1 MKKFEKYLKSAMR
14 EKAPDSW
21 DKIEATA
28 KENIPQKEA
37 KKRNFKFIYSPAS
50 LMICAVIVIAA
61 IAVVPNLDRIF
72 NPVPTTASSESTF
85 SYEST
90 DGSTT
95 GNHGIADTTTEAT
108 IPTTEGTTTATTIET
123 TRGTIATTDGTMIE
137 TTDTTSGVETIV
149 TSTTTPSAT
158 STTGIPEYAHEKREA
173 TFENE
178 YGSYS
183 VKYKYYTDSA
193 VYGKI
198 KITEIT
204 VISGSEFMLEP
215 AFMLEGRSVDLPAE
229 IFIENK
235 TGATLK
241 KFIFAEGIKA
251 VFAEVSDGAESIY
264 VPASLENINPS
275 HMSSGKSVFFA
286 DNLTRIDVSEESN
299 TYASENG
306 VLFSKD
312 KTALIRFPAAHTE
325 KRFIIQRSVSEVY
338 VDAFTGADLD
348 ALTVHGGISEIHFEH
363 LHIGRLYL
371 SAPSINVICGDG
383 AVIDSMSTLKKH

>member
-21 DKIEATA
+21 DKIEAAA

-95 GNHGIADTTTEAT
+95 GNHGIADTTTQA
-108 IPTTEGTTTATTIET
+108 TIET
-123 TRGTIATTDGTMIE
+123 TATIATTIGTTDTMIE
-137 TTDTTSGVETIV
+137 TTNTTTAVETV
-149 TSTTTPSAT
+149 VTTT
-158 STTGIPEYAHEKREA
+158 TGMPEYAHEEREA
-173 TFENE
+173 AFENE

-183 VKYKYYTDSA
+183 VKYKYYTESA

-198 KITEIT
+198 EITEIT

-215 AFMLEGRSVDLPAE
+215 AFMLDGRSIDLPAE

-235 TGATLK
+235 TGAPLK
-241 KFIFAEGIKA
+241 KLIFAEGIKS

-264 VPASLENINPS
+264 VPSSLENINPS
-275 HMSSGKSVFFA
+275 HKSSGTSVFFA
-286 DNLTRIDVSEESN
+286 DNLTHIDVSGESN
-299 TYASENG
+299 VYASENG

-312 KTALIRFPAAHTE
+312 KAMLIRFPAAHAE
-325 KRFIIQRSVSEVY
+325 KNYIIPKDASEVSA
-338 VDAFTGADLD
+338 DAFTGADLE
-348 ALTVHGGISEIHFEH
+348 ALTVHGGISEIHFEN
-363 LHIGRLYL
+363 LHIGKLYL
-371 SAPSINVICGDG
+371 ASPSIVVSRGDG
-383 AVIDSMSTLKKH
+383 AVIDRIMTMKK

>member
-21 DKIEATA
+21 DKIEAAA

-95 GNHGIADTTTEAT
+95 GNHGIADMTTQAT
-108 IPTTEGTTTATTIET
+108 IETTAATIATTIET
-123 TRGTIATTDGTMIE
+123 TIATTDTMIE
-137 TTDTTSGVETIV
+137 TTNTTTAVETIV
-149 TSTTTPSAT
+149 TTTT
-158 STTGIPEYAHEKREA
+158 GMPEYAHEEREA
-173 TFENE
+173 AFENE

-183 VKYKYYTDSA
+183 VKYKYYTESA

-198 KITEIT
+198 EITEIT

-215 AFMLEGRSVDLPAE
+215 AFMLDGRSIDLPAE

-235 TGATLK
+235 TGAPLK
-241 KFIFAEGIKA
+241 KLIFAEGIKS

-264 VPASLENINPS
+264 VPSSLENINPS
-275 HMSSGKSVFFA
+275 HKSSGTSVFFA
-286 DNLTRIDVSEESN
+286 DNLTHIDVSGESN
-299 TYASENG
+299 VYASENG

-312 KTALIRFPAAHTE
+312 KAMLIRFPAAHA
-325 KRFIIQRSVSEVY
+325 KKNYIIPKDASEVSA
-338 VDAFTGADLD
+338 DAFTGADLE
-348 ALTVHGGISEIHFEH
+348 ALTVHGGISEIHFEN
-363 LHIGRLYL
+363 LHIGKLYL
-371 SAPSINVICGDG
+371 ASPSIVVSRGDG
-383 AVIDSMSTLKKH
+383 AVIDRIMTMKK

>member
-95 GNHGIADTTTEAT
+95 GNHGIADTTTEAM
-108 IPTTEGTTTATTIET
+108 IETTTTIAATIET
-123 TRGTIATTDGTMIE
+123 TIATTDTMIE
-137 TTDTTSGVETIV
+137 TTNTTTVIETIV
-149 TSTTTPSAT
+149 TTTT
-158 STTGIPEYAHEKREA
+158 GMPEYAHEEREA

-183 VKYKYYTDSA
+183 VKYKYYTDST

-198 KITEIT
+198 EITEIT

-215 AFMLEGRSVDLPAE
+215 AFILEGRSIDLPAE

-264 VPASLENINPS
+264 IPASLENINPS
-275 HMSSGKSVFFA
+275 HVSSGTSVFFA
-286 DNLTRIDVSEESN
+286 DNLAHIDVSGENN
-299 TYASENG
+299 TYSSENG

-312 KTALIRFPAAHTE
+312 KTTLIRFPAAHTE

>member
-95 GNHGIADTTTEAT
+95 GNHGIADTTTEAM
-108 IPTTEGTTTATTIET
+108 IETTTTIAATIET
-123 TRGTIATTDGTMIE
+123 TIATTDTMIE
-137 TTDTTSGVETIV
+137 TTNTTTVIETIV
-149 TSTTTPSAT
+149 TTTT
-158 STTGIPEYAHEKREA
+158 GMPEYAHEEREA

-183 VKYKYYTDSA
+183 VKYKYYTDST

-215 AFMLEGRSVDLPAE
+215 AFMLEGRSIDLPAE

-264 VPASLENINPS
+264 IPASLENINPS
-275 HMSSGKSVFFA
+275 HMSSGTSVFFA
-286 DNLTRIDVSEESN
+286 DNLTRIDVSGENN

-312 KTALIRFPAAHTE
+312 KAILIRFPAAHTE
-325 KRFIIQRSVSEVY
+325 KNYIIPKDALEVSA
-338 VDAFTGADLD
+338 DAFTGADLE
-348 ALTVHGGISEIHFEH
+348 ALTVHGGIFEIHFEN
-363 LHIGRLYL
+363 LHIGKLYL
-371 SAPSINVICGDG
+371 ASPSIVVSRGDG
-383 AVIDSMSTLKKH
+383 AVIDRIMTMKK

>member
-1 MKKFEKYLKSAMR
+1 MKKFAKYLKSAMR

-95 GNHGIADTTTEAT
+95 GNHGIADTTTETT
-108 IPTTEGTTTATTIET
+108 IATTTIAATIET
-123 TRGTIATTDGTMIE
+123 TMATTDTMIE
-137 TTDTTSGVETIV
+137 TTNTTTVIETIV
-149 TSTTTPSAT
+149 TTTT
-158 STTGIPEYAHEKREA
+158 GMPEYAHEEREA

-198 KITEIT
+198 EITEIT

-215 AFMLEGRSVDLPAE
+215 AFMLEGRSIDLPAE

-264 VPASLENINPS
+264 IPASLENINPS
-275 HMSSGKSVFFA
+275 HMSSGASVFFA
-286 DNLTRIDVSEESN
+286 DNLTRIDVSGENN
-299 TYASENG
+299 TYSSESG

-371 SAPSINVICGDG
+371 SSPSINVICGDG

>member
-72 NPVPTTASSESTF
+72 NPVPTTASSESAF

-95 GNHGIADTTTEAT
+95 GNHGIADTTTQAT
-108 IPTTEGTTTATTIET
+108 IETTAATIATTIET
-123 TRGTIATTDGTMIE
+123 TIGTTIATTDTMTE
-137 TTDTTSGVETIV
+137 TTNTTTAVETIV
-149 TSTTTPSAT
+149 TTTT
-158 STTGIPEYAHEKREA
+158 GMPEYAHEEREA
-173 TFENE
+173 AFENE

-183 VKYKYYTDSA
+183 VKYKYYTESA

-198 KITEIT
+198 EITEIT

-215 AFMLEGRSVDLPAE
+215 AFMLDGRSIDLPAE

-235 TGATLK
+235 TGAPLK
-241 KFIFAEGIKA
+241 KLI
-251 VFAEVSDGAESIY
+251 FAEVSDGAESIY
-264 VPASLENINPS
+264 VPSSLENINPS
-275 HMSSGKSVFFA
+275 HKSSGTSVFFA
-286 DNLTRIDVSEESN
+286 DNLTHIDVSGESN
-299 TYASENG
+299 VYASENG

-312 KTALIRFPAAHTE
+312 KAMLIRFPAAHAE
-325 KRFIIQRSVSEVY
+325 KNYIIPKDALEVSA
-338 VDAFTGADLD
+338 DAFTGADLE
-348 ALTVHGGISEIHFEH
+348 ALTVHGGIFEIHFEN
-363 LHIGRLYL
+363 LHIGKLYL
-371 SAPSINVICGDG
+371 ASPSIVVSRGDG
-383 AVIDSMSTLKKH
+383 AVIDRIMTMKK

>member
-21 DKIEATA
+21 DKIEAAA

-95 GNHGIADTTTEAT
+95 GNHGIADTTTQAT
-108 IPTTEGTTTATTIET
+108 IETTAATIATTIET
-123 TRGTIATTDGTMIE
+123 TIATTDTMIE
-137 TTDTTSGVETIV
+137 TTNTTTAVETIV
-149 TSTTTPSAT
+149 TTTT
-158 STTGIPEYAHEKREA
+158 GMPEYAHEEREA
-173 TFENE
+173 AFENE

-183 VKYKYYTDSA
+183 VKYKYYTESA

-198 KITEIT
+198 EITEIT

-215 AFMLEGRSVDLPAE
+215 AFMLDGRSIDLPAE

-235 TGATLK
+235 TGAPLK
-241 KFIFAEGIKA
+241 KLIFAEGIKS

-275 HMSSGKSVFFA
+275 HKSSGTSVFFA
-286 DNLTRIDVSEESN
+286 DNLTHIEVSGESN
-299 TYASENG
+299 VYASENG

-312 KTALIRFPAAHTE
+312 KAMLIRFPAAHAE
-325 KRFIIQRSVSEVY
+325 KNYIIPKDTSEVSA
-338 VDAFTGADLD
+338 DAFTGADLE
-348 ALTVHGGISEIHFEH
+348 ALTVHGGISEIHFEN
-363 LHIGRLYL
+363 LHIGKLYL
-371 SAPSINVICGDG
+371 ASPSIVVSRGDG
-383 AVIDSMSTLKKH
+383 AVIDRIMTMKK

>member
-21 DKIEATA
+21 DKIEAAA

-85 SYEST
+85 SYESN

-95 GNHGIADTTTEAT
+95 GNHGIADTTTQAT
-108 IPTTEGTTTATTIET
+108 IETTAATIATTIET
-123 TRGTIATTDGTMIE
+123 TIATTDTMIE
-137 TTDTTSGVETIV
+137 TTNTTTAVETIV
-149 TSTTTPSAT
+149 TTTT
-158 STTGIPEYAHEKREA
+158 GMPEYAHEEREA
-173 TFENE
+173 AFENE

-183 VKYKYYTDSA
+183 VKYKYYTESA

-198 KITEIT
+198 EITEIT

-215 AFMLEGRSVDLPAE
+215 AFMLDGRSIDLPAE

-235 TGATLK
+235 TGAPLK
-241 KFIFAEGIKA
+241 KLIFAEGIKS

-264 VPASLENINPS
+264 VPSSLENINPS
-275 HMSSGKSVFFA
+275 HKSSGTSVFFA
-286 DNLTRIDVSEESN
+286 DNLTHIDVSGESN
-299 TYASENG
+299 VYASENG

-312 KTALIRFPAAHTE
+312 KAMLIRFPAAHAE
-325 KRFIIQRSVSEVY
+325 KNYIIPKDASEVSA
-338 VDAFTGADLD
+338 DAFTGADLD

>member
-95 GNHGIADTTTEAT
+95 GNHGIADTTTQAT
-108 IPTTEGTTTATTIET
+108 IETTAATIATTIET
-123 TRGTIATTDGTMIE
+123 TIGTTDTMIE
-137 TTDTTSGVETIV
+137 TTNTTTAVETV
-149 TSTTTPSAT
+149 VTTT
-158 STTGIPEYAHEKREA
+158 TGMPEYAHEEREA
-173 TFENE
+173 AFENE

-183 VKYKYYTDSA
+183 VKYKYYTESA

-198 KITEIT
+198 EITEIT

-215 AFMLEGRSVDLPAE
+215 AFMLDGRSIDLPAE

-235 TGATLK
+235 TGAPLK
-241 KFIFAEGIKA
+241 KLIFAEGIKS

-264 VPASLENINPS
+264 VPSSLENINPS
-275 HMSSGKSVFFA
+275 HKSSGTSVFFA
-286 DNLTRIDVSEESN
+286 DNLTHIDVSGESN
-299 TYASENG
+299 VYASENG

-312 KTALIRFPAAHTE
+312 KAMLIRFPAAHAE
-325 KRFIIQRSVSEVY
+325 KNYTIPKDALEVSA
-338 VDAFTGADLD
+338 DAFTGADLE
-348 ALTVHGGISEIHFEH
+348 ALTVHGGISEIHFES
-363 LHIGRLYL
+363 LHIGKLYL
-371 SAPSINVICGDG
+371 ASPSIVVSRGDG
-383 AVIDSMSTLKKH
+383 AVIDRIMTMKK

>member
-21 DKIEATA
+21 DKIEAAA

-95 GNHGIADTTTEAT
+95 GNHGIADTTTEAM
-108 IPTTEGTTTATTIET
+108 IETTTTTTIAATIET
-123 TRGTIATTDGTMIE
+123 TIATTDTMIE
-137 TTDTTSGVETIV
+137 TTNTTTVIETIV
-149 TSTTTPSAT
+149 TTTT
-158 STTGIPEYAHEKREA
+158 GMPEYAHEEREA

-198 KITEIT
+198 EITEIT

-215 AFMLEGRSVDLPAE
+215 AFMLEGRSIDLPAE

-264 VPASLENINPS
+264 IPASLENINPS
-275 HMSSGKSVFFA
+275 HMSSGTSVFFA
-286 DNLTRIDVSEESN
+286 DNLTHIDVSGENN
-299 TYASENG
+299 TYSSENG

-312 KTALIRFPAAHTE
+312 KAILIRFPAAHTE
-325 KRFIIQRSVSEVY
+325 KRFISQRSVSEVY

>member
-21 DKIEATA
+21 DKIEAAA

-61 IAVVPNLDRIF
+61 IAVVPNLERIF

-95 GNHGIADTTTEAT
+95 GNHGIADTTTETT
-108 IPTTEGTTTATTIET
+108 IATTATTIAATIET
-123 TRGTIATTDGTMIE
+123 TIATTDTMIE
-137 TTDTTSGVETIV
+137 TTNTTTVIETIV
-149 TSTTTPSAT
+149 TTTT
-158 STTGIPEYAHEKREA
+158 GMPEYAHEEREA
-173 TFENE
+173 AFENE

-198 KITEIT
+198 EITEIT

-215 AFMLEGRSVDLPAE
+215 AFMLDGKSIDLPAE

-264 VPASLENINPS
+264 VPSSLENINPS
-275 HMSSGKSVFFA
+275 HKSSGTSVFFA
-286 DNLTRIDVSEESN
+286 DNLTHIDVSGESN
-299 TYASENG
+299 VYASENG

-312 KTALIRFPAAHTE
+312 KTTLIRFPAAHTE

>member
-95 GNHGIADTTTEAT
+95 GNHGIADTTTEAM
-108 IPTTEGTTTATTIET
+108 IETTTTIAATIET
-123 TRGTIATTDGTMIE
+123 TIATTDTMIE
-137 TTDTTSGVETIV
+137 TTNTTTVIETIV
-149 TSTTTPSAT
+149 TTTT
-158 STTGIPEYAHEKREA
+158 GMPEYAHEEREA

-183 VKYKYYTDSA
+183 VKYKYYTDST

-198 KITEIT
+198 EITEIT

-215 AFMLEGRSVDLPAE
+215 AFMLEGRSIDLPAE

-264 VPASLENINPS
+264 IPASLENINPS
-275 HMSSGKSVFFA
+275 HMSSGTSVFFA
-286 DNLTRIDVSEESN
+286 DNLTHIDVSGENN
-299 TYASENG
+299 TYSSENG

>member
-21 DKIEATA
+21 DKIEAAA

-95 GNHGIADTTTEAT
+95 GNHGIADTTTEAM
-108 IPTTEGTTTATTIET
+108 IETTTTIAATIET
-123 TRGTIATTDGTMIE
+123 TIATTDTMIE
-137 TTDTTSGVETIV
+137 TTNTTTVIETIV
-149 TSTTTPSAT
+149 TTTT
-158 STTGIPEYAHEKREA
+158 GMPEYAHEEREA

-198 KITEIT
+198 EITEIT

-215 AFMLEGRSVDLPAE
+215 AFMLEGRSIDLPAE

-264 VPASLENINPS
+264 IPASLENINPS
-275 HMSSGKSVFFA
+275 HMSSGTSVFFA
-286 DNLTRIDVSEESN
+286 DNLTHIDVSGENN
-299 TYASENG
+299 TYSSENG

>member
-21 DKIEATA
+21 DKIEAAA

-95 GNHGIADTTTEAT
+95 GNHGIADTTTQAT
-108 IPTTEGTTTATTIET
+108 IETTAATIATTIET
-123 TRGTIATTDGTMIE
+123 TIGTTDTMIE
-137 TTDTTSGVETIV
+137 TTNTTTAVETV
-149 TSTTTPSAT
+149 VTTT
-158 STTGIPEYAHEKREA
+158 TGMPEYAHEEREA
-173 TFENE
+173 AFENE

-183 VKYKYYTDSA
+183 VKYKYYTESA

-198 KITEIT
+198 EITEIT

-215 AFMLEGRSVDLPAE
+215 AFMLDGRSIDLPAE

-235 TGATLK
+235 TGAPLK
-241 KFIFAEGIKA
+241 KLIFAEGIKS

-275 HMSSGKSVFFA
+275 HKSSGTSVFFA
-286 DNLTRIDVSEESN
+286 DNLTHIDVSGESN
-299 TYASENG
+299 VYASENG

-312 KTALIRFPAAHTE
+312 KAMLIRFPAAHAE
-325 KRFIIQRSVSEVY
+325 KNYTIPKDASEVSA
-338 VDAFTGADLD
+338 DAFTGADLE
-348 ALTVHGGISEIHFEH
+348 ALTVHGMISEIHFEN
-363 LHIGRLYL
+363 LHIGKLYL
-371 SAPSINVICGDG
+371 ASPSIVVSRGDG
-383 AVIDSMSTLKKH
+383 AVIDRIMTMKK

>member
-21 DKIEATA
+21 GKIEAAA

-95 GNHGIADTTTEAT
+95 GNHGIADTTTQAT
-108 IPTTEGTTTATTIET
+108 IETTAATIATTIET
-123 TRGTIATTDGTMIE
+123 TIGTTIG
-137 TTDTTSGVETIV
+137 TTDTMTETTNTTTAIETIV
-149 TSTTTPSAT
+149 TTTT
-158 STTGIPEYAHEKREA
+158 GMPEYAHEERKA
-173 TFENE
+173 AFENE

-183 VKYKYYTDSA
+183 VKYKYYTESA

-198 KITEIT
+198 EITEIT

-215 AFMLEGRSVDLPAE
+215 AFMLDGRSIDLPAE

-235 TGATLK
+235 TGAPLK
-241 KFIFAEGIKA
+241 KLIFAEGIKS

-275 HMSSGKSVFFA
+275 HKSSGTSVFFA
-286 DNLTRIDVSEESN
+286 DNLTHIDVSGESN
-299 TYASENG
+299 IYASENG

-312 KTALIRFPAAHTE
+312 KAMLIRFPAAHAE
-325 KRFIIQRSVSEVY
+325 KNYIIPKDVSEVSA
-338 VDAFTGADLD
+338 DAFTGADLE
-348 ALTVHGGISEIHFEH
+348 ALTVHGGISEIHFKN
-363 LHIGRLYL
+363 LHIGKLYL
-371 SAPSINVICGDG
+371 ASPSIVVSRGDG
-383 AVIDSMSTLKKH
+383 AVIDRIMTMKK

>member
-21 DKIEATA
+21 DKIEAAA

-95 GNHGIADTTTEAT
+95 GNHGIADTTTEAM
-108 IPTTEGTTTATTIET
+108 IETTTTTTIAATIET
-123 TRGTIATTDGTMIE
+123 TIATTDTMIE
-137 TTDTTSGVETIV
+137 TTNTTTVIETIV
-149 TSTTTPSAT
+149 TTTT
-158 STTGIPEYAHEKREA
+158 GMPEYAHEEREA

-198 KITEIT
+198 EITEIT

-215 AFMLEGRSVDLPAE
+215 AFMLEGRSIDLPAE

-264 VPASLENINPS
+264 IPASLENINPS
-275 HMSSGKSVFFA
+275 HMSSGTSVFFA
-286 DNLTRIDVSEESN
+286 DNLTHIDVSGENN
-299 TYASENG
+299 TYSSENG

-312 KTALIRFPAAHTE
+312 KAILIRFPAAHTE

>member
-37 KKRNFKFIYSPAS
+37 KKRNFKFIYSLAS

-95 GNHGIADTTTEAT
+95 GNHGIADTTTQA
-108 IPTTEGTTTATTIET
+108 TIET
-123 TRGTIATTDGTMIE
+123 TIGTTIATTDTMIE
-137 TTDTTSGVETIV
+137 TTNTTTAVETIV
-149 TSTTTPSAT
+149 TTTT
-158 STTGIPEYAHEKREA
+158 GMPEYAHEEREA
-173 TFENE
+173 AFENE

-183 VKYKYYTDSA
+183 VKYKYYTESA

-198 KITEIT
+198 EITEIT

-215 AFMLEGRSVDLPAE
+215 AFMLDGRSIDLPAE

-235 TGATLK
+235 TGAPLK
-241 KFIFAEGIKA
+241 KLIFAEGIKS

-264 VPASLENINPS
+264 VPSSLENINPS
-275 HMSSGKSVFFA
+275 HKSSGTSVFFA
-286 DNLTRIDVSEESN
+286 DNLTHIDVSGESN
-299 TYASENG
+299 VYASENG

-312 KTALIRFPAAHTE
+312 KAMLVRFPAAHAE
-325 KRFIIQRSVSEVY
+325 KNYTIPKDASEVSA
-338 VDAFTGADLD
+338 DAFTGADLE
-348 ALTVHGGISEIHFEH
+348 ALTVHGGISEIHFEN
-363 LHIGRLYL
+363 LHIGKLYL
-371 SAPSINVICGDG
+371 ASPSIVVSRGDG
-383 AVIDSMSTLKKH
+383 AVIDRIMTMKK

>member
-1 MKKFEKYLKSAMR
+1 MKKFEKYLKSAML

-95 GNHGIADTTTEAT
+95 GNHGIADTTTQAT
-108 IPTTEGTTTATTIET
+108 IETTAATIATTIET
-123 TRGTIATTDGTMIE
+123 TIGTTIATTDTMIE
-137 TTDTTSGVETIV
+137 TTNTTTAVETIV
-149 TSTTTPSAT
+149 TTTT
-158 STTGIPEYAHEKREA
+158 GMPEYAHEEREA
-173 TFENE
+173 AFENE

-183 VKYKYYTDSA
+183 VKYKYYTESA

-198 KITEIT
+198 EITEIT

-215 AFMLEGRSVDLPAE
+215 AFMLDGRSIDLPAE

-235 TGATLK
+235 TGASLK
-241 KFIFAEGIKA
+241 KLIFAEGIKS

-264 VPASLENINPS
+264 VPSSLENINPS
-275 HMSSGKSVFFA
+275 HKSSGTSVFFA
-286 DNLTRIDVSEESN
+286 DNLTHIDVSGESN
-299 TYASENG
+299 VYASENG

-312 KTALIRFPAAHTE
+312 KAILIRFPAAHAE

>member
-14 EKAPDSW
+14 EKVPDSW
-21 DKIEATA
+21 DKIEASA

-95 GNHGIADTTTEAT
+95 GNHGIADTTTQAT
-108 IPTTEGTTTATTIET
+108 IETTATIATTIET
-123 TRGTIATTDGTMIE
+123 TIGTTDTMIE
-137 TTDTTSGVETIV
+137 TTNTTTAVETV
-149 TSTTTPSAT
+149 VTTT
-158 STTGIPEYAHEKREA
+158 TGMPEYAHEEREA
-173 TFENE
+173 AFENE

-183 VKYKYYTDSA
+183 VKYKYYTESA

-198 KITEIT
+198 EITEIT

-215 AFMLEGRSVDLPAE
+215 AFMLDGRSIDLPAE

-235 TGATLK
+235 TGAPLK
-241 KFIFAEGIKA
+241 KLIFAEGIKS

-264 VPASLENINPS
+264 VPSSLENINPS
-275 HMSSGKSVFFA
+275 HKSSGTSVFFA
-286 DNLTRIDVSEESN
+286 DNLTHIDVSGESN
-299 TYASENG
+299 VYASENG

-312 KTALIRFPAAHTE
+312 KAMLIRFPAAHAE
-325 KRFIIQRSVSEVY
+325 KNYIIPKDASEVSA
-338 VDAFTGADLD
+338 DAFTGADLE
-348 ALTVHGGISEIHFEH
+348 ALTVHGGISEIHFEN
-363 LHIGRLYL
+363 LHIGKLYL
-371 SAPSINVICGDG
+371 ASPSIVVSRGDG
-383 AVIDSMSTLKKH
+383 AVIDRIMTMKK

>member
-21 DKIEATA
+21 DKIEASA

-72 NPVPTTASSESTF
+72 NPGPTTASSESTF

-95 GNHGIADTTTEAT
+95 GNHGIADTTTQAT
-108 IPTTEGTTTATTIET
+108 IETTATIATTIET
-123 TRGTIATTDGTMIE
+123 TIGTTDTMIE
-137 TTDTTSGVETIV
+137 TTNTTTAVETV
-149 TSTTTPSAT
+149 VTTT
-158 STTGIPEYAHEKREA
+158 TGMPEYAHEEREA
-173 TFENE
+173 AFENE

-183 VKYKYYTDSA
+183 VKYKYYTESA

-198 KITEIT
+198 EITEIT

-215 AFMLEGRSVDLPAE
+215 AFMLDGRSIDLPAE

-235 TGATLK
+235 TGAPLK
-241 KFIFAEGIKA
+241 KLIFAEGIKS

-264 VPASLENINPS
+264 VPSSLENINPS
-275 HMSSGKSVFFA
+275 HKSSGTSVFFA
-286 DNLTRIDVSEESN
+286 DNLTHIDVSGESN
-299 TYASENG
+299 VYASENG

-312 KTALIRFPAAHTE
+312 KAMLIRFPAAHAE
-325 KRFIIQRSVSEVY
+325 KNYIIPKDVSEVSA
-338 VDAFTGADLD
+338 DAFTGADLE
-348 ALTVHGGISEIHFEH
+348 ALTVHGGISEIHFKN
-363 LHIGRLYL
+363 LHIGKLYL
-371 SAPSINVICGDG
+371 ASPSIVVSRGDG
-383 AVIDSMSTLKKH
+383 AVIDRIMTMKK

>member
-72 NPVPTTASSESTF
+72 NPVPTTASSEST

-90 DGSTT
+90 TD
-95 GNHGIADTTTEAT
+95 NHGIADTTTETT
-108 IPTTEGTTTATTIET
+108 IATTTIAATIET
-123 TRGTIATTDGTMIE
+123 TIATTDGTMIE
-137 TTDTTSGVETIV
+137 TTNTTTVIETIV
-149 TSTTTPSAT
+149 TTTT
-158 STTGIPEYAHEKREA
+158 GMPEYAHEEREA
-173 TFENE
+173 AFENE

-198 KITEIT
+198 EIMEIT

-215 AFMLEGRSVDLPAE
+215 AFMLEGRSIDLPAE

-241 KFIFAEGIKA
+241 KFIFAEGIKS
-251 VFAEVSDGAESIY
+251 VFVEVSDGAESIY
-264 VPASLENINPS
+264 IPASLENINPS
-275 HMSSGKSVFFA
+275 HMSSGASVFFA
-286 DNLTRIDVSEESN
+286 DNLAHIDVSGENN
-299 TYASENG
+299 TYSSENG

-312 KTALIRFPAAHTE
+312 KTTLIRFPAAHTE

-371 SAPSINVICGDG
+371 SAPSINVICGNG

>member
-21 DKIEATA
+21 DKIEAAA

-95 GNHGIADTTTEAT
+95 GNHGIADTTTQAT
-108 IPTTEGTTTATTIET
+108 IETTAATIATTIET
-123 TRGTIATTDGTMIE
+123 TIATTDTMIE
-137 TTDTTSGVETIV
+137 TTNTTTAVETIV
-149 TSTTTPSAT
+149 TTTT
-158 STTGIPEYAHEKREA
+158 GMPEYAHEEREA
-173 TFENE
+173 AFENE

-183 VKYKYYTDSA
+183 VKYKYYTESA

-198 KITEIT
+198 EITEIT

-215 AFMLEGRSVDLPAE
+215 AFMLDGRSIDLPAE

-235 TGATLK
+235 TGAPLK
-241 KFIFAEGIKA
+241 KLIFAEGIKS

-264 VPASLENINPS
+264 VPSSLENINPS
-275 HMSSGKSVFFA
+275 HKSSGTSVFFA
-286 DNLTRIDVSEESN
+286 DNLTHIDVSGESN
-299 TYASENG
+299 VYASENG

-312 KTALIRFPAAHTE
+312 KAMLIRFPAAHAE
-325 KRFIIQRSVSEVY
+325 KNYIIPKDALEVSA
-338 VDAFTGADLD
+338 DAFTGADLE
-348 ALTVHGGISEIHFEH
+348 ALTVHGGISEIHFEN
-363 LHIGRLYL
+363 LHIGKLYL
-371 SAPSINVICGDG
+371 ASPSIVVSRGDG
-383 AVIDSMSTLKKH
+383 AVIDRIMTMKK

>member
-21 DKIEATA
+21 DKIEAAA

-95 GNHGIADTTTEAT
+95 GNHGIADTTTEAM
-108 IPTTEGTTTATTIET
+108 IETTTTIAATIET
-123 TRGTIATTDGTMIE
+123 TIATTDTMIE
-137 TTDTTSGVETIV
+137 TTNTTTVIETIV
-149 TSTTTPSAT
+149 TTTT
-158 STTGIPEYAHEKREA
+158 GMPEYAHEEREA

-198 KITEIT
+198 EITEIT

-215 AFMLEGRSVDLPAE
+215 AFMLEGRSIDLPAE

-264 VPASLENINPS
+264 IPASLENINPS
-275 HMSSGKSVFFA
+275 HMSSGASVFFA
-286 DNLTRIDVSEESN
+286 DNLAHIDVSGENN

-312 KTALIRFPAAHTE
+312 KTTLIRFPAAHTE

>member
-21 DKIEATA
+21 DKIEAMA

-95 GNHGIADTTTEAT
+95 GNHGIADTTTEAM
-108 IPTTEGTTTATTIET
+108 IETTTTIAATIET
-123 TRGTIATTDGTMIE
+123 TIATTDTMIE
-137 TTDTTSGVETIV
+137 TTNTTTVIETIV
-149 TSTTTPSAT
+149 TTTT
-158 STTGIPEYAHEKREA
+158 GMPEYAHEEREA
-173 TFENE
+173 AFENE

-198 KITEIT
+198 EITEIT

-215 AFMLEGRSVDLPAE
+215 AFMLDGKSIDLPAE

-275 HMSSGKSVFFA
+275 HMSSGSSVFFA
-286 DNLTRIDVSEESN
+286 DNLTRIDVSGENN
-299 TYASENG
+299 TYSSENG

-312 KTALIRFPAAHTE
+312 KTTLIRFPAAHTE

>member
-21 DKIEATA
+21 DKIEAAA

-95 GNHGIADTTTEAT
+95 GNHGIADTTTQAT
-108 IPTTEGTTTATTIET
+108 IETTAATIATTIET
-123 TRGTIATTDGTMIE
+123 TIATTDTMIE
-137 TTDTTSGVETIV
+137 TTNTTTAIETIV
-149 TSTTTPSAT
+149 TTTT
-158 STTGIPEYAHEKREA
+158 GMPEYAHEEREA
-173 TFENE
+173 AFENE

-183 VKYKYYTDSA
+183 VKYKYYTESA

-198 KITEIT
+198 EITEIT

-215 AFMLEGRSVDLPAE
+215 AFMLDGRSIDLPAE

-235 TGATLK
+235 TGAPLK
-241 KFIFAEGIKA
+241 KLIFAEGIKS

-275 HMSSGKSVFFA
+275 HKSSGTSVFFA
-286 DNLTRIDVSEESN
+286 DNLTHIDVSGESN
-299 TYASENG
+299 VYASENG

-312 KTALIRFPAAHTE
+312 KTTLIRFPAAHAE

>member
-14 EKAPDSW
+14 EKVPDSW
-21 DKIEATA
+21 DKIEASA

-95 GNHGIADTTTEAT
+95 GNHGIADTTTQAT
-108 IPTTEGTTTATTIET
+108 IETTATIATTIET
-123 TRGTIATTDGTMIE
+123 TIGTTDTMIE
-137 TTDTTSGVETIV
+137 TTNTTTAVETV
-149 TSTTTPSAT
+149 VTTT
-158 STTGIPEYAHEKREA
+158 TGMPEYAHEEREA
-173 TFENE
+173 AFENE

-183 VKYKYYTDSA
+183 VKYKYYTESA

-198 KITEIT
+198 EITEIT

-215 AFMLEGRSVDLPAE
+215 AFMLDGRSIDLPAE

-235 TGATLK
+235 TGAPLK
-241 KFIFAEGIKA
+241 KLIFAEGIKS

-264 VPASLENINPS
+264 VPSSLENINPS
-275 HMSSGKSVFFA
+275 HKSSDTSVFFA
-286 DNLTRIDVSEESN
+286 DNLTHIDVSGESN
-299 TYASENG
+299 VYASENG

-312 KTALIRFPAAHTE
+312 KAMLIRFPAAHAE
-325 KRFIIQRSVSEVY
+325 KNYIIPKDASEVSA
-338 VDAFTGADLD
+338 DAFTGADLE
-348 ALTVHGGISEIHFEH
+348 ALTVHGGISEIHFEN
-363 LHIGRLYL
+363 LHIGKLYL
-371 SAPSINVICGDG
+371 ASPSIVVSRGDG
-383 AVIDSMSTLKKH
+383 AVIDRIMTMKK

>member
-85 SYEST
+85 SYESA

-95 GNHGIADTTTEAT
+95 GNHGIADTTTQAT
-108 IPTTEGTTTATTIET
+108 IETTAATIATTIET
-123 TRGTIATTDGTMIE
+123 TIGTTIATTDTMIE
-137 TTDTTSGVETIV
+137 TTNTTTAIETIV
-149 TSTTTPSAT
+149 TTTT
-158 STTGIPEYAHEKREA
+158 GMPEYAHEEREA
-173 TFENE
+173 AFENE

-183 VKYKYYTDSA
+183 VKYKYYTESA

-198 KITEIT
+198 EITEIT

-215 AFMLEGRSVDLPAE
+215 AFMLDGRSIDLPAE

-235 TGATLK
+235 TGASLK
-241 KFIFAEGIKA
+241 KLIFAEGIKS

-275 HMSSGKSVFFA
+275 HKSSGTSVFFA
-286 DNLTRIDVSEESN
+286 DNLTHIDVSGESN
-299 TYASENG
+299 VYASENG
-306 VLFSKD
+306 VLFPKD
-312 KTALIRFPAAHTE
+312 KAMLIRFPAAHAE
-325 KRFIIQRSVSEVY
+325 KNYIIPKDALEVSA
-338 VDAFTGADLD
+338 DAFTGADLE
-348 ALTVHGGISEIHFEH
+348 ALTVHGGIFEIHFEN
-363 LHIGRLYL
+363 LHIGKLYL
-371 SAPSINVICGDG
+371 ASPSIVVSRGDG
-383 AVIDSMSTLKKH
+383 AVIDRIMTMKK

>member
-21 DKIEATA
+21 DKIEAAA

-95 GNHGIADTTTEAT
+95 GNHGIADTTTEAM
-108 IPTTEGTTTATTIET
+108 IETTTTIAATIET
-123 TRGTIATTDGTMIE
+123 TIATTDTMIE
-137 TTDTTSGVETIV
+137 TTNTTTVIETIV
-149 TSTTTPSAT
+149 TTTT
-158 STTGIPEYAHEKREA
+158 GMPEYAHEEREA

-198 KITEIT
+198 EITEIT

-215 AFMLEGRSVDLPAE
+215 AFMLEGRSIDLPAE

-264 VPASLENINPS
+264 IPASLENINPS
-275 HMSSGKSVFFA
+275 HMSSGTSVFFA
-286 DNLTRIDVSEESN
+286 DNLTHIDVSGENN
-299 TYASENG
+299 TYSSENG

-338 VDAFTGADLD
+338 FDAFTGADLD

>member
-95 GNHGIADTTTEAT
+95 GNHGIADTTTEAM
-108 IPTTEGTTTATTIET
+108 IETTTTTIAATIET
-123 TRGTIATTDGTMIE
+123 TIATTDTMIE
-137 TTDTTSGVETIV
+137 TTNTTTVIETIV
-149 TSTTTPSAT
+149 TTTT
-158 STTGIPEYAHEKREA
+158 GMPEYAHEEREA

-198 KITEIT
+198 EITEIT

-215 AFMLEGRSVDLPAE
+215 AFMLDGKNIDLPAE

-264 VPASLENINPS
+264 IPASLENINPS
-275 HMSSGKSVFFA
+275 HMSSGTSVFFA

>member
-14 EKAPDSW
+14 EKVPDSW
-21 DKIEATA
+21 DKIEASA

-95 GNHGIADTTTEAT
+95 GNHGIADTTTQAT
-108 IPTTEGTTTATTIET
+108 IETTAATIATTIET
-123 TRGTIATTDGTMIE
+123 TIGTTDTMIE
-137 TTDTTSGVETIV
+137 TTNTTTAVETV
-149 TSTTTPSAT
+149 VTTT
-158 STTGIPEYAHEKREA
+158 TGMPEYAHEEREA
-173 TFENE
+173 AFENE

-183 VKYKYYTDSA
+183 VKYKYYTESA

-198 KITEIT
+198 EITEIT

-215 AFMLEGRSVDLPAE
+215 AFMLDGRSIDLPAE

-235 TGATLK
+235 TGAPLK
-241 KFIFAEGIKA
+241 KLIFAEGIKS

-264 VPASLENINPS
+264 VPSSLENINPS
-275 HMSSGKSVFFA
+275 HKSSGTSVFFA
-286 DNLTRIDVSEESN
+286 DNLTHIDVSGESN
-299 TYASENG
+299 VYASENG

-312 KTALIRFPAAHTE
+312 KAMLIRFPAAHAE
-325 KRFIIQRSVSEVY
+325 KNYIIPKDASEVSA
-338 VDAFTGADLD
+338 DAFTGADLE
-348 ALTVHGGISEIHFEH
+348 ALTVHGGISEIHFEN
-363 LHIGRLYL
+363 LHIGKLYL
-371 SAPSINVICGDG
+371 ASPSIVVSRGDG
-383 AVIDSMSTLKKH
+383 AVIDRIMTMKK

>member
-95 GNHGIADTTTEAT
+95 GNHGIADTTTEAM
-108 IPTTEGTTTATTIET
+108 IETTTTIAATIET
-123 TRGTIATTDGTMIE
+123 TIATTDTMIE
-137 TTDTTSGVETIV
+137 TTNTTTVIETIV
-149 TSTTTPSAT
+149 TTTT
-158 STTGIPEYAHEKREA
+158 GMPEYAHEEREA

-198 KITEIT
+198 EITEIT

-215 AFMLEGRSVDLPAE
+215 AFMLDGKSIDLPAE

-235 TGATLK
+235 TGAPLK
-241 KFIFAEGIKA
+241 KLIFAEGIKS

-264 VPASLENINPS
+264 VPSSLENINPS
-275 HMSSGKSVFFA
+275 HKSSGTSVFFA
-286 DNLTRIDVSEESN
+286 DNLTHIDVSGESN
-299 TYASENG
+299 VYASENG

-312 KTALIRFPAAHTE
+312 KAMLVRFPAAHAE
-325 KRFIIQRSVSEVY
+325 KNYIIPKDASEVSA
-338 VDAFTGADLD
+338 DAFTGADLE
-348 ALTVHGGISEIHFEH
+348 ALTVHGMISEIHFEN
-363 LHIGRLYL
+363 LHIGKLYL
-371 SAPSINVICGDG
+371 ASPSIVVSRGDG
-383 AVIDSMSTLKKH
+383 AVIDRIMTMKK

>member
-95 GNHGIADTTTEAT
+95 GNHGIADTTTETT
-108 IPTTEGTTTATTIET
+108 IATTATTIAATIET
-123 TRGTIATTDGTMIE
+123 TIATTDTMTE
-137 TTDTTSGVETIV
+137 TTNTTTAVETIV
-149 TSTTTPSAT
+149 TTTT
-158 STTGIPEYAHEKREA
+158 GMPEYAHEEREA

-198 KITEIT
+198 EITEIT

-215 AFMLEGRSVDLPAE
+215 AFMLEGRSIDLPAE

-264 VPASLENINPS
+264 VPSSLENINPS
-275 HMSSGKSVFFA
+275 HKSSGTSVFFA
-286 DNLTRIDVSEESN
+286 DNLTHIDVSGESN
-299 TYASENG
+299 VYASENG

-312 KTALIRFPAAHTE
+312 KTTLIRFPAAHTE

>member
-95 GNHGIADTTTEAT
+95 GNHGIADTTTQA
-108 IPTTEGTTTATTIET
+108 TIET
-123 TRGTIATTDGTMIE
+123 TTTIAATIETTIATTDTMIE
-137 TTDTTSGVETIV
+137 TTNTTTAVETIV
-149 TSTTTPSAT
+149 TTTT
-158 STTGIPEYAHEKREA
+158 GMPEYAHEEREA
-173 TFENE
+173 AFENE

-183 VKYKYYTDSA
+183 VKYKYYTESA

-198 KITEIT
+198 EITEIT

-215 AFMLEGRSVDLPAE
+215 AFMLDGRSIDLPAE

-235 TGATLK
+235 TGAHLK
-241 KFIFAEGIKA
+241 KLIFAEGIKS

-264 VPASLENINPS
+264 VPSSLENINPS
-275 HMSSGKSVFFA
+275 HKSSGTSVFFA
-286 DNLTRIDVSEESN
+286 DNLTHIDVSGESN
-299 TYASENG
+299 VYTSENG

-312 KTALIRFPAAHTE
+312 KAILIRFPAAHAE
-325 KRFIIQRSVSEVY
+325 KNYIIPKDASEVSA
-338 VDAFTGADLD
+338 DAFTGADLE
-348 ALTVHGGISEIHFEH
+348 ALTVHGGISEIHFEN
-363 LHIGRLYL
+363 LHIGKLYL
-371 SAPSINVICGDG
+371 ASPSIVVSRGDG
-383 AVIDSMSTLKKH
+383 AVIDRIMTMKK